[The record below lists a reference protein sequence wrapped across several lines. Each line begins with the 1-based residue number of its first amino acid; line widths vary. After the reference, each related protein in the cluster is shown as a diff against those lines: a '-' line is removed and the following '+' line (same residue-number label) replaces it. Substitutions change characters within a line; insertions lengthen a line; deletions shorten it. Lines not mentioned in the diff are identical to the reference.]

1 MEPLALTLRPSSS
14 EMMKRVIVLL
24 NSIKVTLICLGKVLM
39 LVTTCIPRDELGC
52 DSASCIKTN
61 VLTDFGGGHPDPNLT
76 YAADLVQ
83 AK

>member
-14 EMMKRVIVLL
+14 EMMKRVIVLAKMM
-24 NSIKVTLICLGKVLM
+24 KVTLTRESFGKSDKKY
-39 LVTTCIPRDELGC
+39 ISRDELGC
-52 DSASCIKTN
+52 DPASCIKTN

>member
-14 EMMKRVIVLL
+14 EIMKRVIVLAKMM
-24 NSIKVTLICLGKVLM
+24 KVTLTRESFGKSDK
-39 LVTTCIPRDELGC
+39 TYISRDELGC

>member
-1 MEPLALTLRPSSS
+1 MGLLALTSRPSSS
-14 EMMKRVIVLL
+14 EMMKRVIVLAK
-24 NSIKVTLICLGKVLM
+24 IMKVTLIRESFGNSDK
-39 LVTTCIPRDELGC
+39 THISRDELGC
-52 DSASCIKTN
+52 DSDSCIKTN

>member
-1 MEPLALTLRPSSS
+1 
-14 EMMKRVIVLL
+14 MMK
-24 NSIKVTLICLGKVLM
+24 VTMTRESFGDSDKTYV
-39 LVTTCIPRDELGC
+39 PRDELGC

-83 AK
+83 AEWHSILSDDNDEEQDYLDI

>member
-1 MEPLALTLRPSSS
+1 
-14 EMMKRVIVLL
+14 MM
-24 NSIKVTLICLGKVLM
+24 KVTLTRESFGKSDK
-39 LVTTCIPRDELGC
+39 TYISRDELGC

-83 AK
+83 AEWQSILFDDVNEKEDDIDV